1 MHIALIWCVSEFI
14 SVTGLAARWFGTQTI
29 KLVVVISGEVND
41 DILQTSTCN
50 LQPSLCIALHHVKH
64 VKMLWVQVCAGWGGV
79 VGVVGSGCEW
89 AFGCRLWVLWVRH
102 NRLEYLHQLSD
113 SMPKRM
119 RMVLEANGNPL
130 KYYLVVRLNCKTVL
144 NPEIKYIC
152 INISFY
158 IDLKVKGT
166 G

>member
-14 SVTGLAARWFGTQTI
+14 SVTWLSARWFGTKTI

-64 VKMLWVQVCAGWGGV
+64 IKMFWVKVYAGLGGV
-79 VGVVGSGCEW
+79 VGVMGSGWWWCC
-89 AFGCRLWVLWVRH
+89 GSRLWVLWVRGTP
-102 NRLEYLHQLSD
+102 LEYLHQLSD
-113 SMPKRM
+113 SMPNRM

-130 KYYLVVRLNCKTVL
+130 KYYILVRLNCKTVL
-144 NPEIKYIC
+144 NSEIKYIC

-158 IDLKVKGT
+158 IDQKDKGT